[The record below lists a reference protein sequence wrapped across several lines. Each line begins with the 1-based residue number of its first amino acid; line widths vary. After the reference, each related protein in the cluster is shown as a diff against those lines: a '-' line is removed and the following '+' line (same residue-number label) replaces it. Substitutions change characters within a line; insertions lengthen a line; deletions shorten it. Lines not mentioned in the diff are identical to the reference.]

1 MENIKLKKNKIGR
14 PKYQPNIE
22 QLKKLYAEIK
32 KGSITNE
39 KACQKANCHKTKW
52 FELKK
57 KYDNLEVLDND

>member
-32 KGSITNE
+32 KRYYN
-39 KACQKANCHKTKW
+39 K
-52 FELKK
+52 
-57 KYDNLEVLDND
+57 